1 MKRLFSLILTACLLL
16 ALTGCG
22 GGPYI
27 DPGPQTEPPNSEDTQ
42 ISEDT
47 QTEASADDADG
58 VWLPYDRYGQTILT
72 DRDAAGMQGAVSS
85 TSWYATKA
93 GLDILKAGGNAA
105 DAGYAVAYTLGVVEP
120 FTSGIGG
127 GGFITYYDASTG
139 EITMLDF
146 REIAPAEATPYDW
159 LDEDGQMKHYTD
171 KNGNEM
177 TSVYSQLNR
186 LGGLAVG
193 VPGFVA
199 GWEEALESLGSGA
212 LSRAELMEAAIGYA
226 EDGYFVT
233 PTMQSSSQDELS
245 EISVMDELSA
255 YYLDDFGFPP
265 ETNSVIKN
273 PDLADTYRL
282 IAENGPEAFYSGK
295 VADAIIAAVT
305 KYDGKM
311 SLDDLASYRVEKR
324 EPLESTYRDYRIYAL
339 PPSSSGGTHLIE
351 ILNILENFD
360 MSSIDVNSALYTH
373 LLAEATKISFAD
385 RAAYMADTAFADV
398 PLGVLTSKEYAA
410 GRALEISD
418 GNGAYAAGDVDGE
431 HSSTTSFSVVDKDGN
446 MLTCTQTIGDFYGSK
461 IAVDGYGFILNDEM
475 YDFDTDP
482 QSVNCVAG
490 GKRPL
495 SSIAPTLVLTPRGE
509 PFVTIG
515 TPGGSRIFA
524 VIAQVIQRMIDY
536 GMDIQE
542 AVETVR
548 VFASDDSSLTYEEDG
563 ISALSQE
570 TLDELKAMG
579 YTLVPRKKLDL
590 YFGGVQGIEKKP
602 DGTLHA
608 GADPRRT
615 GKALAY

>member
-1 MKRLFSLILTACLLL
+1 MKRFFYLILTVSLLFSL
-16 ALTGCG
+16 TGCSQ
-22 GGPYI
+22 GPYV
-27 DPGPQTEPPNSEDTQ
+27 DPGPQTEPRTSQQESQTPSE
-42 ISEDT
+42 
-47 QTEASADDADG
+47 EAPDEEI
-58 VWLPYDRYGQTILT
+58 WLPYDRYGQMILT
-72 DRDAAGMQGAVSS
+72 DRDASGENGAVSS
-85 TSWYATKA
+85 SSWYATKA

-127 GGFITYYDASTG
+127 GGFITYYDAASG
-139 EITMLDF
+139 KVTMLDF
-146 REIAPAEATPYDW
+146 RESAPASSSPLDW
-159 LDEDGQMKHYTD
+159 LDENGQMKHYTD
-171 KNGNEM
+171 KKGNEM

-212 LSRAELMEAAIGYA
+212 LSRAELMKAAIGYA
-226 EDGYFVT
+226 EEGYLVT

-311 SLDDLASYRVEKR
+311 SLDDLASYRVIER
-324 EPLESTYRDYRIYAL
+324 EPLESDYRGYKVYAL

-360 MSSIDVNSALYTH
+360 MSSIDVNSSQYVH
-373 LLAEATKISFAD
+373 LIAEATKIAFAD
-385 RAAYMADTAFADV
+385 RAAYMADTDFADV
-398 PLGVLTSKEYAA
+398 PLDVLTSKEYASR
-410 GRALEISD
+410 RASEISE

-461 IAVDGYGFILNDEM
+461 IAVDGCGFILNDEM
-475 YDFDTDP
+475 YDFDIDP

-495 SSIAPTLVLTPRGE
+495 SSIAPTLVLTPGGE

-515 TPGGSRIFA
+515 TPGGSRIFT

-548 VFASDDSSLTYEEDG
+548 IFASDDSSLTYEEDG

-570 TLDELKAMG
+570 TLDELEAMG